1 MEGTGDSGPPKAGRS
16 TVAIDGKFF
25 RAGAGRFL
33 FRAIEEPAWDGTSG
47 SFDPT
52 QAVAGGFTVVVGRCS
67 SPAAIEAAA
76 AHGLRALLAVEP
88 DWLGLAG
95 ATRRARRHAVDA
107 IAARLEDLAG
117 PRQADVLGVALGLPP
132 TPLEESAPDAVA
144 RLAEQLAARVHD
156 QWADWL
162 VTTTTSSSWRL
173 PCPEEIDFLTVR
185 LEKVSELR
193 ALRAALSAAHRM
205 VGDRPLV
212 LAGVPSGGD
221 AAEWMADV
229 ALERGVAGTVSGPP
243 PADSFEPCAV
253 AGRNLRTVAD
263 LAVEWPSLSVVVCA
277 YNAADTLAECL
288 THCDLLDFPRLEV
301 VVVDDGS
308 TDHTAAITRQHPAV
322 RLVQVSHGGLSAARN
337 AGYLAATGELIAYL
351 DADAYPSPEWPWYL
365 ALAAAGVAGSGGP
378 NVPPPGDGLAASV
391 VARSPGGPV
400 PQLSDEDR
408 ALHLP
413 GCNMAFWREVLH
425 ALGGFDTELRSAED
439 LDYEWRLHE
448 RGWELGYHPAALV
461 WHHRRP
467 ERRAYLRQQR
477 SYGRGQAQLERR
489 HPERFPKGR
498 RWQQLGAAVR
508 GASDRGAGTALPVA
522 YRSLLWREQAK
533 LGLLHQWGVPIA
545 AALLITT
552 PLGLV
557 APMLASP
564 GLVGS
569 ALITVVFVLD
579 LRSTPPPR
587 MTKPASLRFRA
598 SVALNHMLRP
608 LAFQWGKSRER
619 LALRLPATRRLWP
632 PPQRRR
638 RRNGPWMDRFHGP
651 IDRDASMIRDAP
663 K

>member
-1 MEGTGDSGPPKAGRS
+1 MDGTGDRGPPKAGRS
-16 TVAIDGKFF
+16 TVAVDGKFF
-25 RAGAGRFL
+25 RAGASRFL
-33 FRAIEEPAWDGTSG
+33 FRAIEAPEWDGTSG
-47 SFDPT
+47 AFDPA
-52 QAVAGGFTVVVGRCS
+52 QAVAGGFTVVVGEWS

-76 AHGLRALLAVEP
+76 NHGLRNLLAVKV
-88 DWLGLAG
+88 DWPALAG
-95 ATRRARRHAVDA
+95 APRRARRRAVEA
-107 IAARLEDLAG
+107 IATRLEDLAG
-117 PRQADVLGVALGLPP
+117 SRQADVLGVALGLPP
-132 TPLEESAPDAVA
+132 PPLEESAPDAIA

-156 QWADWL
+156 HWADWL
-162 VTTTTSSSWRL
+162 VTSTTSSTSQL
-173 PCPEEIDFLTVR
+173 QCPEEVDFLTVR
-185 LEKVSELR
+185 LEKVSEPP
-193 ALRAALSAAHRM
+193 ALRAALSTAHRL

-212 LAGVPSGGD
+212 LAGVPPVGD
-221 AAEWMADV
+221 AAEWMVDV
-229 ALERGVAGTVSGPP
+229 ALERGVAGTVTAPP
-243 PADSFEPCAV
+243 PANSFEPCAV
-253 AGRNLRTVAD
+253 AGRNRRTVAD
-263 LAVEWPSLSVVVCA
+263 LAVEWPLMSVVVCA

-308 TDHTAAITRQHPAV
+308 TDRTAAITREHSGV

-337 AGYLAATGELIAYL
+337 AGYLFATGELIAYL

-489 HPERFPKGR
+489 HPERFRKGR

-508 GASDRGAGTALPVA
+508 GSSDRAAGTVALPVA
-522 YRSLLWREQAK
+522 YQSLLWREQPK
-533 LGLLHQWGVPIA
+533 LGLIHQWGVPIA

-552 PLGLV
+552 PLGFV
-557 APMLASP
+557 APVLASP
-564 GLVGS
+564 GLVGG
-569 ALITVVFVLD
+569 ALVTVVFVLD
-579 LRSTPPPR
+579 LRSAPPPR

-619 LALRLPATRRLWP
+619 IALRR
-632 PPQRRR
+632 
-638 RRNGPWMDRFHGP
+638 G
-651 IDRDASMIRDAP
+651 
-663 K
+663 